1 MVSFMVW
8 IIFSIIIIHFFNPFI
23 LDDYN
28 SLSISAEVEN
38 SLQENGQDFCYLSE
52 AFVASIALGPCVI
65 LLDGLNELGPCH
77 GLSANEVI
85 KPFGCSCYFDYLN
98 ILQIY

>member
-1 MVSFMVW
+1 M
-8 IIFSIIIIHFFNPFI
+8 
-23 LDDYN
+23 
-28 SLSISAEVEN
+28 
-38 SLQENGQDFCYLSE
+38 SE